1 MQEQLRRLPR
11 CKHCTIQHINGDL
24 HARKIH
30 QSSFNKDIL
39 ELSQKYQKDTQRK
52 VRRVVKN
59 IAEKTVSVTRIEDS
73 DEVEIISNPHK
84 QIKVNEDLGAI
95 DQMQLAQ
102 MQQSYLNNI
111 TRINP
116 CPAFGPVNSVTA
128 TINSLPLPL
137 SQLPLANLSPVPLNG
152 FKPFSSTYQ

>member
-1 MQEQLRRLPR
+1 M
-11 CKHCTIQHINGDL
+11 
-24 HARKIH
+24 
-30 QSSFNKDIL
+30 
-39 ELSQKYQKDTQRK
+39 
-52 VRRVVKN
+52 RRVVKN

-84 QIKVNEDLGAI
+84 QIKINENLGGI

-128 TINSLPLPL
+128 TLNSLPLPL
-137 SQLPLANLSPVPLNG
+137 NQLPLANLSPVSLNG

>member
-1 MQEQLRRLPR
+1 M
-11 CKHCTIQHINGDL
+11 

-30 QSSFNKDIL
+30 QSTFNKDIL

-59 IAEKTVSVTRIEDS
+59 MEKTVSVTRIEDS
-73 DEVEIISNPHK
+73 DEVEIISNPYK
-84 QIKVNEDLGAI
+84 QIKVNENVGGLN
-95 DQMQLAQ
+95 QMQLAQ

-116 CPAFGPVNSVTA
+116 CAGFGPVNSVTA
-128 TINSLPLPL
+128 TLNSVPLPL
-137 SQLPLANLSPVPLNG
+137 NPLPLANLSPLPLNG

>member
-1 MQEQLRRLPR
+1 M
-11 CKHCTIQHINGDL
+11 
-24 HARKIH
+24 
-30 QSSFNKDIL
+30 
-39 ELSQKYQKDTQRK
+39 
-52 VRRVVKN
+52 VKN

-84 QIKVNEDLGAI
+84 QIKVNENIGGLN
-95 DQMQLAQ
+95 QMQLAQ

-116 CPAFGPVNSVTA
+116 CPGFGPVNSVTA
-128 TINSLPLPL
+128 TLNSVPLPL
-137 SQLPLANLSPVPLNG
+137 NPLPLANLNPMPFNG

>member
-1 MQEQLRRLPR
+1 M
-11 CKHCTIQHINGDL
+11 
-24 HARKIH
+24 
-30 QSSFNKDIL
+30 

-59 IAEKTVSVTRIEDS
+59 IAEKTISVTRIEDS

-84 QIKVNEDLGAI
+84 QIKVNENLGGI

-102 MQQSYLNNI
+102 MQQSYLSNI

-116 CPAFGPVNSVTA
+116 SPGFGAVNSVTA
-128 TINSLPLPL
+128 TLNTLNSLPLPL
-137 SQLPLANLSPVPLNG
+137 NQLPLANLSPIPLNG